1 MRDVEL
7 TIEAAPTVTAERLD
21 RLTRQLHDDL
31 RSLGT
36 VRVAL
41 KPDSQVPAGARSGLA
56 TQLGVLVVG
65 GVFSSA
71 VIKAV
76 LEVVMRRLDRSAV
89 VEAKVTWEVNGVQ
102 GTVTA
107 SGTGIPAEQLI
118 ELAAIWGRPA
128 ETGEAETATEEGETL
143 RGPEDRTTDRN

>member
-1 MRDVEL
+1 MQDVEL
-7 TIEAAPTVTAERLD
+7 TIEAASGVESERLD

-36 VRVAL
+36 VRVTP
-41 KPDSQVPAGARSGLA
+41 KPQPHVPAGARPGLA
-56 TQLGVLVVG
+56 TQLGVLVVS

-89 VEAKVTWEVNGVQ
+89 VEATVTWEVNGVQ
-102 GTVTA
+102 GTVT
-107 SGTGIPAEQLI
+107 
-118 ELAAIWGRPA
+118 
-128 ETGEAETATEEGETL
+128 
-143 RGPEDRTTDRN
+143 

>member
-1 MRDVEL
+1 M
-7 TIEAAPTVTAERLD
+7 ICGAWAPSGWPSSPTPRCL
-21 RLTRQLHDDL
+21 
-31 RSLGT
+31 
-36 VRVAL
+36 
-41 KPDSQVPAGARSGLA
+41 AGARSGLA

-118 ELAAIWGRPA
+118 ELAAIWG
-128 ETGEAETATEEGETL
+128 
-143 RGPEDRTTDRN
+143 